1 MTVFNPDISISDNE
15 NLVLFNNSCKQKGR
29 KEICVFDLRIKPE
42 KNQTGGS
49 AVKNSCA
56 MQKAQEMQV
65 QSQLRSPGKGN
76 GNLLQYSFLE
86 NSVDRGDWWATIHGV
101 AKSWTRLSTVV
112 LAQTQLE
119 IELAKT
125 KISIMFSPKVFILQ
139 LNAWWSCQSS
149 DMVTLLSPSSP
160 PPNSLVGVRSLQLP
174 KSQWERACRF
184 GVCSSFLKREYE
196 MYQQVRHSNIDVMA
210 LCS

>member
-1 MTVFNPDISISDNE
+1 MF
-15 NLVLFNNSCKQKGR
+15 
-29 KEICVFDLRIKPE
+29 
-42 KNQTGGS
+42 
-49 AVKNSCA
+49 
-56 MQKAQEMQV
+56 
-65 QSQLRSPGKGN
+65 
-76 GNLLQYSFLE
+76 QYSFLE
-86 NSVDRGDWWATIHGV
+86 NSMDRGDWWATIHGV

-149 DMVTLLSPSSP
+149 DMIILLSPSSP
-160 PPNSLVGVRSLQLP
+160 PPNFLVGIRSLLLP

-184 GVCSSFLKREYE
+184 GICSSFLKKEYQ
-196 MYQQVRHSNIDVMA
+196 MYRQVRCSNIDVMA
-210 LCS
+210 PLLHECLYCCCCSVTKSCPTLCDPMGCSMPGFPVLQYLLDFAQTHVH